1 MFIKYK
7 KRFNLTFLFIFL
19 FIILSAN
26 FLHTEKTLSEDNNC
40 PACQFQHSSL
50 TTAQINFFS
59 VPSLSFLRVLKSFE
73 SFNYDFIFSITPNSR
88 SPPKI

>member
-1 MFIKYK
+1 MNTNYK
-7 KRFNLTFLFIFL
+7 KRFNLTFLLIFL

-26 FLHTEKTLSEDNNC
+26 FLHTEKTLSEDDNC

-59 VPSLSFLRVLKSFE
+59 LPTPSFFRLLKTFE
-73 SFNYDFIFSITPNSR
+73 SFNYDFIFSLIPNSR